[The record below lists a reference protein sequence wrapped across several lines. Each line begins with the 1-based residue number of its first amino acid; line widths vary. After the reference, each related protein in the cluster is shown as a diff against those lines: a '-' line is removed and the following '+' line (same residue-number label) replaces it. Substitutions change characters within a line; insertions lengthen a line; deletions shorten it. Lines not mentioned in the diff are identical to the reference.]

1 MRQHTVKTKISMDRS
16 LRVLGGM
23 ILIALTYFVG
33 GVESIGKTAVI
44 IVGLYG
50 FITGTINF
58 CPLGYFIMKEKSG
71 QRKKASAEN
80 AIQASNVR
88 ELEFFRGMTDK
99 EIEKVLA
106 HARLKEYPGDKAV
119 ISEGKAS
126 KVLSIIYSGQF
137 KIVKSISANDQKII
151 TTLSDGET
159 YGEMSFFDN
168 HPPSVS
174 VVSTDSS
181 KVLELDE
188 MGFNCLIQENP
199 QLGIRILTH
208 LMHVTNSRIRALND
222 QITSLGTWVL
232 QSRHQLRPSQA

>member
-1 MRQHTVKTKISMDRS
+1 VSTGISMDRS

-23 ILIALTYFVG
+23 ILIALTYFAG

-71 QRKKASAEN
+71 KRKKLSAEK
-80 AIQASNVR
+80 AIQASDVR

-99 EIEKVLA
+99 EIGKILA
-106 HARLKEYPGDKAV
+106 HTRFKEYPRDTPV
-119 ISEGKAS
+119 ISEGKVNR
-126 KVLSIIYSGQF
+126 VLSVIFSGQF
-137 KIVKSISANDQKII
+137 KIVKSISASDQKII
-151 TTLSDGET
+151 TTISDGET
-159 YGEMSFFDN
+159 YGEMSFFD
-168 HPPSVS
+168 HYPPSVS
-174 VVSTDSS
+174 VVSTDSA
-181 KVLELDE
+181 KVLEFDE
-188 MGFNCLIQENP
+188 MGFNGMIQENP
-199 QLGIRILTH
+199 QLGIKVLTH

-232 QSRHQLRPSQA
+232 QSRQQLRPSHA

>member
-1 MRQHTVKTKISMDRS
+1 VSTTISMDRS

-23 ILIALTYFVG
+23 VLITLTYFVG

-71 QRKKASAEN
+71 QRKKVSAEN
-80 AIQASNVR
+80 AIKARDVR
-88 ELEFFRGMTDK
+88 ELEFFSGMTEK
-99 EIEKVLA
+99 EIEKILVY
-106 HARLKEYPGDKAV
+106 ARFKEYPRDNVV
-119 ISEGKAS
+119 IAEGKVS

-159 YGEMSFFDN
+159 YGEMSFFD
-168 HPPSVS
+168 HYPPSVS
-174 VVSTDSS
+174 VVSTDSA
-181 KVLELDE
+181 KVLEFDE
-188 MGFNCLIQENP
+188 MGFNSLIQENP
-199 QLGIRILTH
+199 QLGIKILTH
-208 LMHVTNSRIRALND
+208 LMHVTNSRIRALNE
-222 QITSLGTWVL
+222 QITSLGNWVL
-232 QSRHQLRPSQA
+232 QSRQQLRPSNA

>member
-1 MRQHTVKTKISMDRS
+1 MSTTISMDRS

-23 ILIALTYFVG
+23 VLIALTYFVG

-80 AIQASNVR
+80 VIKARDVR
-88 ELEFFRGMTDK
+88 ELEFFSGMTEK
-99 EIEKVLA
+99 EIEKILA
-106 HARLKEYPGDKAV
+106 HALLKEYPRDTVV
-119 ISEGKAS
+119 IAEGKIN
-126 KVLSIIYSGQF
+126 KVLSIIFSGQF

-151 TTLSDGET
+151 TTISDGET
-159 YGEMSFFDN
+159 YGEMSFFD
-168 HPPSVS
+168 HYPPSVS
-174 VVSTDSS
+174 VVSTDNA

-188 MGFNCLIQENP
+188 MGFNVLVQENP
-199 QLGIRILTH
+199 QLGIKILTH

-222 QITSLGTWVL
+222 QITSLGNWVL
-232 QSRHQLRPSQA
+232 QSRQQLRPSHA

>member
-1 MRQHTVKTKISMDRS
+1 MDRS

-23 ILIALTYFVG
+23 VLIALTYFVG

-71 QRKKASAEN
+71 QRKKVSAEN
-80 AIQASNVR
+80 AIQARDVR
-88 ELEFFRGMTDK
+88 ELEFFSGMTEK
-99 EIEKVLA
+99 EIEKILA
-106 HARLKEYPGDKAV
+106 YARFKEYPRDNVV
-119 ISEGKAS
+119 IAEGKVS

-159 YGEMSFFDN
+159 YGEMSFFD
-168 HPPSVS
+168 HYPPSVS
-174 VVSTDSS
+174 VVSTDSA
-181 KVLELDE
+181 KVLEFDE
-188 MGFNCLIQENP
+188 MGFNSLIQENP
-199 QLGIRILTH
+199 QLGIKILTH
-208 LMHVTNSRIRALND
+208 LMHVTNSRIRALNE
-222 QITSLGTWVL
+222 QITSLGNWVL
-232 QSRHQLRPSQA
+232 QSRQQSRPSHA